1 MVQEWRP
8 VIEILPRGVK
18 RVTEL
23 WQLPSVPDEQVVLL
37 PTATASVVALPVL
50 PQVAAP

>member
-1 MVQEWRP
+1 MVQEWKL

-18 RVTEL
+18 RVTEP
-23 WQLPSVPDEQVVLL
+23 WQLPSVTDEQLVLL
-37 PTATASVVALPVL
+37 PAATASVVALPVL